1 VHCSVERRLHQRRSN
16 KHISPNS
23 FQHNLQKNCD
33 ISIQQIRS
41 CNNLADI
48 FTKSL
53 PSRIF
58 EQPIQKIDIRR
69 LRDACI
75 VE

>member
-1 VHCSVERRLHQRRSN
+1 LSSLDE
-16 KHISPNS
+16 
-23 FQHNLQKNCD
+23 